1 MSLENDITLGF
12 FFNTNEFGT
21 KATWTPNNGGP
32 MDVVGIYDDPYISA
46 SAGGMVEFSATSPTF
61 MAKTSDFNGVAY
73 GDALEVGSKSYL
85 VIEVMPDGT
94 GMTTLT
100 LEEQ

>member
-1 MSLENDITLGF
+1 MSLENDATLGF
-12 FFNTNEFGT
+12 FFSVNEFGT
-21 KATWTPNNGGP
+21 EAKWKQSGSSYVK
-32 MDVVGIYDDPYISA
+32 VVGIYDDPYISA